1 MSDKF
6 IHKFSNVLNLL
17 FEAFQEGLISK
28 EEKVKIKQILFEDP
42 EKFDEI
48 NSSLNQKYEDKSPE
62 HIQINLEKIRNVIYY
77 SSSLASTIQ
86 SQSTRKTSI
95 NIKDFNDFK
104 LQEDMENEGNISRD
118 FFSEKEDY

>member
-1 MSDKF
+1 
-6 IHKFSNVLNLL
+6 LL

-28 EEKVKIKQILFEDP
+28 EEKMKIKQILFDDP

-48 NSSLNQKYEDKSPE
+48 NSRLNHKYEDNTPE
-62 HIQINLEKIRNVIYY
+62 RIIVNLEKIRNVIYN

-104 LQEDMENEGNISRD
+104 LQEDREYEGNISRD